1 MADTENTF
9 IFKMPTHFGTTTP
22 QNITAQLQD
31 LANSNWECIVLDL
44 SDTVMMDSSGI
55 GVLVFMYKELTAKS
69 KALVLK
75 RPQREIYNILIETG
89 IDRLFDMEMSSGVR
103 KANAE
108 LGELDTALSVME
120 EMVGEVCVL
129 SLNGVMNYP
138 SGSMYFKKNMFLAL
152 SESKRILLD
161 FKELAFFDS
170 LSIGC
175 ILRLSRLLTDNGG
188 LLRICSANQVIR
200 NIFESL
206 GVDSIIPFFDTREK
220 ALEDWE

>member
-1 MADTENTF
+1 MTDTDNTF
-9 IFKMPTHFGTTTP
+9 VFKMPAHFGTTTP
-22 QNITAQLQD
+22 QETIKQLQD
-31 LANSNWECIVLDL
+31 LSDSEWECIVLDL

-75 RPQREIYNILIETG
+75 KPQREIYNILIETG

-108 LGELDTALSVME
+108 LGELDTALHVTE
-120 EMVGEVCVL
+120 EMAGDVCVL
-129 SLNGVMNYP
+129 SLSGVMNYP
-138 SGSMYFKKNMFLAL
+138 AGSMYFKKNMFLAL

-161 FKELAFFDS
+161 FKDLAFFDS
-170 LSIGC
+170 LSIGS

-188 LLRICSANQVIR
+188 SLRICCANQVIR

-206 GVDSIIPFFDTREK
+206 GIDSIIPFFDDREE